1 MNSPIVFV
9 SYGCLGERLGFRIFE
24 AKLHDP
30 ISPSEILGR
39 SLSEVGH
46 HHAHGSFD
54 GRIPFYRVQY
64 RLMRQCG
71 MRSYGSR
78 LHPKHT
84 HEIDAQ
90 VVSKASSSIFLQFV
104 WTSSGRSLSLQY
116 RRHSLAECHT
126 FSQSNIMQ
134 YLTAFAA
141 LLGLAAATA
150 RTTAPSGAL
159 VVGSS
164 GDYDTIQDAIDALDS
179 SSSSEQS
186 IFIQAGTYKE
196 QVYIQ
201 ALSGPLTIYGY
212 TEDTSSYASN
222 KVTVS
227 SGLSQ
232 DDGLDN
238 DGTATLRV
246 WTSDF
251 KLYNV
256 NVENTY
262 GEGSQALA
270 LSASAGVS

>member
-1 MNSPIVFV
+1 
-9 SYGCLGERLGFRIFE
+9 
-24 AKLHDP
+24 
-30 ISPSEILGR
+30 
-39 SLSEVGH
+39 
-46 HHAHGSFD
+46 
-54 GRIPFYRVQY
+54 
-64 RLMRQCG
+64 
-71 MRSYGSR
+71 
-78 LHPKHT
+78 
-84 HEIDAQ
+84 
-90 VVSKASSSIFLQFV
+90 
-104 WTSSGRSLSLQY
+104 
-116 RRHSLAECHT
+116 
-126 FSQSNIMQ
+126 MQ

-164 GDYDTIQDAIDALDS
+164 GDYDTIQDAVDALDS

-222 KVTVS
+222 KVTIS

-262 GEGSQALA
+262 GESSQALA
-270 LSASAGVS
+270 LSASAGVSRTLPKTIPLY